1 MSFLYPLLLAGI
13 SAIALP
19 ILAHMIRHR
28 TRKRVAFSSL
38 MFVPTT
44 LPRFTSRSR
53 VEHWLL
59 LILRCLVICLV
70 AAAFARPFFAAPVE
84 EPPRTAGRRIVLLLD
99 TSASMRRS
107 GLWEQAVAE
116 ARKALKETGPAD
128 RVCVMRFD
136 RDVAT
141 VVGFEAW
148 AGGMHGQDARAA
160 MEAIEA
166 LRPGWGAT
174 DLGRALVAACEAI
187 GADDVGGVWTMDE
200 KRGLDARDTQGR
212 DALATGR
219 QDALGRGGQ
228 VVLISD
234 LQQGSDLASL
244 AGYEW
249 PAEVSLAVRAVRC
262 EDGTNASVQWIS
274 GAQGPDAAG
283 DEPVAV
289 RVSNAADSTAEQFVL
304 RWVEGDRI
312 GDANDAVDVYVAPGY
327 STVVHVGKDDGR
339 WTTDDGREMNDERSP
354 LRPSSLVPRPSDPTV
369 GPMPLT
375 HGGRVVLSGDAH
387 EFDNTLYVAPRG
399 RGRLSLLYVGDD
411 DPNDPAGMLFY
422 LRRAFAGGPAVR
434 PVVAWRR
441 ADEAL
446 GMTLEQADMVIA
458 AGAMTTENATAVRR
472 YLESGGTAL
481 WVACGGQTP
490 GERGT
495 TDERRETSF
504 TAEDAETISVSEQGP
519 RTTALGLGGSD
530 TQYAIRN
537 TNDESATLGR
547 LAGVENLRLREAAV
561 DGYAMLGR
569 LDFRHPL
576 LAAFGEPRF
585 GDFSRIHFWRYRKVD
600 VDKLPGARVLAWFDG
615 GDAAW
620 MEIAVGRGVLFVW
633 MCGWGRAD
641 SDLAL
646 SSKFVPLLY
655 CCLEHGGTSVA
666 MQRQYFVGD
675 RVSLTDGRWTRDE
688 GPRTD
693 TGRMP
698 VLRVRRPDGVEVAL
712 GAGRTT
718 FAGTDLPG
726 IYVVE
731 YSPEPGLDDRRW
743 TTNDGRQLRPSSIV
757 SHPSDT
763 TAGEMSE
770 DTGGMFVPRGV
781 FAVNVAAAESRTA
794 VMAIEELETMGVRF
808 GADRP
813 EPTAK
818 MKERQQRASLAAT
831 EQRQKLWRWLLA
843 AAMGVLLAETILA
856 GRLTGRPQNLQEA
869 YHD

>member
-53 VEHWLL
+53 VENWPL

-84 EPPRTAGRRIVLLLD
+84 ETPRAAGRRIVLLLD

-107 GLWEQAVAE
+107 GLWEQAMAE
-116 ARKALKETGPAD
+116 ADKVLKGAAPAD

-148 AGGMHGQDARAA
+148 AAGMHGQSRRAA

-174 DLGRALVAACEAI
+174 DLGRALVAACEAM
-187 GADDVGGVWTMDE
+187 GEDDVSDGRW
-200 KRGLDARDTQGR
+200 AYGR
-212 DALATGR
+212 DAREARPSSLVPRPSGPAT
-219 QDALGRGGQ
+219 GGQ

-234 LQQGSDLASL
+234 LQQGSDLGAL

-249 PAEVSLAVRAVRC
+249 PAEVSLVVRAVRC

-274 GAQGPDAAG
+274 GVQGPDAAG
-283 DEPVAV
+283 DEPVTV
-289 RVSNAADSTAEQFVL
+289 RVSNAADSTVEQFVL
-304 RWVEGDRI
+304 RWVEGDGT
-312 GDANDAVDVYVAPGY
+312 GDANDAKDVYVAPGY

-339 WTTDDGREMNDERSP
+339 SRSEFGTTDDGRQTHDERSP
-354 LRPSSLVPRPSDPTV
+354 LRPSSLVPRPSDPTL

-375 HGGRVVLSGDAH
+375 RGGRVVLSGDAH
-387 EFDNTLYVAPRG
+387 EFDNTLYVAPQRQ
-399 RGRLSLLYVGDD
+399 GRLNILYVGDD
-411 DPNDPAGMLFY
+411 DPNDAAGMLFY
-422 LRRAFAGGPAVR
+422 LRRAFAGGPGVR
-434 PVVAWRR
+434 PVLAWRR
-441 ADEAL
+441 TDEIL
-446 GMTLEQADMVIA
+446 GTALEQAAMAIV
-458 AGAMTTENATAVRR
+458 AGAMVSENATSVRR

-481 WVACGGQTP
+481 WVACGGWTP

-495 TDERRETSF
+495 TDEGRETSF
-504 TAEDAETISVSEQGP
+504 TAEDAETVSVSEQGP
-519 RTTALGLGGSD
+519 QTTALGLGGSD
-530 TQYAIRN
+530 TQFATRN

-547 LAGVENLRLREAAV
+547 LAGVENLRLWEAAV

-576 LAAFGEPRF
+576 LAVFGEPRF
-585 GDFSRIHFWRYRKVD
+585 GDFSRVHFWRYRKVD
-600 VDKLPGARVLAWFDG
+600 VDGLPGARVLAWFDS
-615 GDAAW
+615 GDPAW
-620 MEIAVGRGVLFVW
+620 IEVSVGRGTLLVW

-655 CCLEHGGTSVA
+655 CCLEHGGASLGE
-666 MQRQYFVGD
+666 QRQYFVGD
-675 RVSLTDGRWTRDE
+675 VVDLGGASAMPSPRE
-688 GPRTD
+688 GMPPR
-693 TGRMP
+693 MS
-698 VLRVRRPDGVEVAL
+698 VRRPDGVVVAL
-712 GAGRTT
+712 AADGMT

-726 IYVVE
+726 VYVVE
-731 YSPEPGLDDRRW
+731 DSQD
-743 TTNDGRQLRPSSIV
+743 
-757 SHPSDT
+757 
-763 TAGEMSE
+763 
-770 DTGGMFVPRGV
+770 V
-781 FAVNVAAAESRTA
+781 FAVNVATAESRTA
-794 VMAIEELETMGVRF
+794 VMAMEELEKMGVWF
-808 GADRP
+808 GADRA
-813 EPTAK
+813 EPTAA
-818 MKERQQRASLAAT
+818 MKERQQRASLAAI
-831 EQRQKLWRWLLA
+831 ERRQKLWRWLLA
-843 AAMGVLLAETILA
+843 AALGVLLVETVLA
-856 GRLTGRPQNLQEA
+856 GRLTGRPADLKEMN
-869 YHD
+869 DD